1 MGTAGDVRANTDAI
15 LGMAWNRRTGQVVPK
30 TDDVA
35 LKNGAVDLEAVVLY
49 ADLAKSTKLVRAF
62 PRTTAAKIVRAYL
75 SAMTRLITH
84 HGGEIR
90 SFDGDR
96 VMGVFVG
103 SNKNTSAAKCALR
116 MNWALTKVLR
126 PKAEAKFPSLKKNGF
141 VLEHCVGV
149 HRSDL
154 LVVRGGIRDNS
165 DLVFIG
171 TAPNIA
177 AKLSDTRNAPYR
189 SYITWQVYNHLSKSA
204 KIDAKTGRNFWE
216 KRTLTL
222 AGESWPCYRSS
233 WWWGP

>member
-1 MGTAGDVRANTDAI
+1 MGAAGDIRTNTDAI
-15 LGMAWNRRTGQVVPK
+15 LSTAWNRRTGQVVPK

-35 LKNGAVDLEAVVLY
+35 LKNGAVDLEAAVLY
-49 ADLAKSTKLVRAF
+49 ADLAKSTELAGTF
-62 PRTTAAKIVRAYL
+62 QRTTAAKIVRAYL
-75 SAMTRLITH
+75 SAMTRLITY

-103 SNKNTSAAKCALR
+103 GNKNTSAAKCALR

-126 PKAEAKFPSLKKNGF
+126 PKAEAKFPSLKKSGF

-171 TAPNIA
+171 TAPNLA
-177 AKLSDTRNAPYR
+177 AKLSDIRNAPYR
-189 SYITWQVYNHLSKSA
+189 SYITWHVYDKLGKSA
-204 KIDAKTGRNFWE
+204 KIDAKTGRSFW
-216 KRTLTL
+216 
-222 AGESWPCYRSS
+222 
-233 WWWGP
+233 